1 MESPQESLTSAGG
14 SDLEGRTEHE
24 PCSSQA
30 SRQVDPDPGWHSGLR
45 KGLWGP
51 PCVVLHECASAPAKH
66 WLLSAPL
73 PACLAFPSVH
83 SVCPLPWS
91 LTYSYVFF
99 SVFSSLQFEAA
110 IMAMIHLCF
119 SCASLQACFHWFR
132 LDPCHIHYFQLLRV
146 GESGLLKFMGRAKSI
161 DRLFSDEVPTFFFP
175 PRPVCL
181 LLLLFLY
188 DLR

>member
-1 MESPQESLTSAGG
+1 MMESPQESLTSAGG

-91 LTYSYVFF
+91 LTYSYGFF

-119 SCASLQACFHWFR
+119 SCASLQACFH
-132 LDPCHIHYFQLLRV
+132 
-146 GESGLLKFMGRAKSI
+146 
-161 DRLFSDEVPTFFFP
+161 
-175 PRPVCL
+175 
-181 LLLLFLY
+181 
-188 DLR
+188 